1 MTKEE
6 LLEKV
11 AYIGDEQTEKISSMY
26 VTTDTTGLQLF
37 NIVDR
42 DLEELQGMF
51 VDSIKAVILNRADF
65 VVEDYSTSIKRVDVV
80 HVYDLAEK
88 RTDEMNKMV
97 EVESIIAP
105 EDFDKSRTRIEKI
118 NGIYIVI
125 KSNDNHH
132 SLTLYKKITNVDKA
146 YVASTFFLFGS
157 QDRQFKR
164 QKENMLKV
172 TPSFQML
179 QVDGS
184 IVLIDLDKLEKPLH
198 LDAILERE
206 TARDV
211 KSLGRDLVVRND
223 HLINVCKKPS
233 LCKKLR
239 HALSKSKVIKHLEDR
254 TLTSA
259 QIITFVETKTTLK
272 FKYNREKTKFEIKSD
287 SEAVRFI
294 KLMDDDYLMSELTG
308 EKYDSKD
315 KDEMKG

>member
-11 AYIGDEQTEKISSMY
+11 VYIEDDWTEKTISMY
-26 VTTDTTGLQLF
+26 VTTETTGLQLF

-42 DLEELQGMF
+42 DLGELKEMF
-51 VDSIKAVILNRADF
+51 VNSVIAVILNRADF

-80 HVYDLAEK
+80 HVYDLTDK
-88 RTDEMNKMV
+88 LTDEMKKMI
-97 EVESIIAP
+97 EVEEIVAP
-105 EDFDKSRTRIEKI
+105 EYFDKSETPIEKI

-125 KSNDNHH
+125 KSNDNQH
-132 SLTLYKKITNVDKA
+132 SMTLYKKVTNVDKA

-157 QDRQFKR
+157 QDQQFER

-184 IVLIDLDKLEKPLH
+184 IILVDLDKLEKPLH

-206 TARDV
+206 TIRDV
-211 KSLGRDLVVRND
+211 TSLGRGLVVRND

-239 HALSKSKVIKHLEDR
+239 HALSKSKVVKKLNDG
-254 TLTSA
+254 TLTGA
-259 QIITFVETKTTLK
+259 QIISFVETKTKLK
-272 FKYNREKTKFEIKSD
+272 FKYNRDKTKFEIKSAA
-287 SEAVRFI
+287 EAVRFI

-315 KDEMKG
+315 KDEMIG